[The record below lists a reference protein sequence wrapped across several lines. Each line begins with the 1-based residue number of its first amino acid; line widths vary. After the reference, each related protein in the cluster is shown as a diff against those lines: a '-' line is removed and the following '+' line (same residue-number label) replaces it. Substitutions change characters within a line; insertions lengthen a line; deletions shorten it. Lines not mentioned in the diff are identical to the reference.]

1 MLPIRPVRPMGFIVA
16 RYAHRAQKL
25 ATLSILVHPV
35 TLVTPASLKR
45 SKQDFNRTLRY
56 GQALSGAIRYTQALS
71 KTLYFNLNSTGFKRP
86 KRLVSHKRPNG
97 LISPKRPV
105 RHQIQKRYAQN
116 QA

>member
-1 MLPIRPVRPMGFIVA
+1 MPGMRI
-16 RYAHRAQKL
+16 RAQKL

-35 TLVTPASLKR
+35 ALVTLVTLVALVTPASLKR

-71 KTLYFNLNSTGFKRP
+71 KMLYFNRNSTVFKRHKSLNRP

-105 RHQIQKRYAQN
+105 RH
-116 QA
+116 

>member
-1 MLPIRPVRPMGFIVA
+1 MRI
-16 RYAHRAQKL
+16 RAQKL
-25 ATLSILVHPV
+25 ATLSILVHPAALVALV

-45 SKQDFNRTLRY
+45 SKQDFNRALRY

-71 KTLYFNLNSTGFKRP
+71 KMLYFNRNSTVFKRH
-86 KRLVSHKRPNG
+86 KSLNRHNRLVSH
-97 LISPKRPV
+97 KRPV

>member
-1 MLPIRPVRPMGFIVA
+1 MPLLAFSYIFVLVA
-16 RYAHRAQKL
+16 
-25 ATLSILVHPV
+25 
-35 TLVTPASLKR
+35 LVTPASLKR

-71 KTLYFNLNSTGFKRP
+71 KMLYFNRNSTVFKRP